1 MRKELC
7 ARCKLH
13 QRSLVD
19 HADAVGDE
27 AYHAQVVR
35 NEQVGQMMLLFQF
48 VEQIDDLRSD

>member
-1 MRKELC
+1 MRKELF